1 MQTVSDHYLKA
12 RLEVYHYDKKLRLAK
27 IKLENE
33 LSHDSEL
40 EKWQLNKIKQLIT
53 QLFDVLKSASSEN
66 QFEAD
71 MLIKAILGFSSTSNV
86 RQNLHDRLRETKEMV
101 QGESDGTS
109 K

>member
-1 MQTVSDHYLKA
+1 
-12 RLEVYHYDKKLRLAK
+12 
-27 IKLENE
+27 
-33 LSHDSEL
+33 
-40 EKWQLNKIKQLIT
+40 
-53 QLFDVLKSASSEN
+53 LKSTSSEN

-86 RQNLHDRLRETKEMV
+86 RQNLHDRLREIKEMV